1 MQNVYTRD
9 RSRGDYM
16 YIHAHVYRYA
26 TVSVA
31 PCQVPARIIRGER
44 ARNTYALAHSSRNT
58 HIRAFFISD
67 IYVCLWI

>member
-1 MQNVYTRD
+1 MQNVYTRE

-16 YIHAHVYRYA
+16 YIHAHVYSCA

-44 ARNTYALAHSSRNT
+44 ARNTYALAHSPNT
-58 HIRAFFISD
+58 HIHAAFVSD
-67 IYVCLWI
+67 TYVCLWI

>member
-1 MQNVYTRD
+1 MQNVYTRE

-16 YIHAHVYRYA
+16 YIHAHVYSYA

-44 ARNTYALAHSSRNT
+44 ARNTYALAHSS
-58 HIRAFFISD
+58 
-67 IYVCLWI
+67 